1 MRSVRTKEL
10 FIGLLVVVI
19 AGGLYQYF
27 RPLPGIAPLGQTPTP
42 PKTQAIA
49 LPWPSSGQAALGADG
64 YGVLE
69 THGELTPVSTASIAK
84 VFTAIAVLQKKPLTA
99 GSQGPTITLDQT
111 DVDYFNYYYSRG
123 GTVANVKVGE
133 QITEYQLLQAILLP
147 SANNIA
153 DTLARWAFGSIQA
166 YVTYANQMV
175 KNMGL
180 AHTTVNNTNGF
191 DDTTTSTADD
201 LVKLGLEALKV
212 PVIADVVNQKSASI
226 PVEGQVNNV
235 NWLLGDNGVVGIKT
249 GNTDKAGGCY
259 LFAARHQILGRQ
271 VMLVGAV
278 LGSSNLTDAITAGR
292 NLASAA
298 DSGFQKVSVITR
310 GQVLGSYHAP
320 WGANS
325 QLKAGQ
331 NLSLT
336 VWKGKEIV
344 ITSDLE
350 PAAAPAPAGV
360 AIGSVHVASGGQST
374 SSPLYLTQDLAGP
387 SWRWRL
393 TRS

>member
-1 MRSVRTKEL
+1 MRSARAKWL
-10 FIGLLVVVI
+10 FIGLLIVVT

-42 PKTQAIA
+42 PKTQGIA
-49 LPWPSSGQAALGADG
+49 LPWPSSGQAALGANG

-69 THGELTPVSTASIAK
+69 AHGGLTPVSTASIAK
-84 VFTAIAVLQKKPLTA
+84 VFTAIAVLQKKPLAA

-133 QITEYQLLQAILLP
+133 QITEYQLLQAMLLP
-147 SANNIA
+147 SANNVA

-226 PVEGQVNNV
+226 PVEGQINNV

-271 VMLVGAV
+271 VILVGAV

-298 DSGFQKVSVITR
+298 DSGFQKINVIAR

-331 NLSLT
+331 DLSLT

-350 PAAAPAPAGV
+350 PAAAPAPAGA
-360 AIGSVHVASGGQST
+360 AIGSVHVTSGSQSI
-374 SSPLYLTQDLAGP
+374 SSPLYLSQDLAGP

-393 TRS
+393 LRS